1 MQRTRNLIERVARWF
16 KALREPRVYTTYRP
30 LSEWQHKRRELD
42 NARKMQAAQEEF
54 RRGPK
59 PTPPTKD

>member
-1 MQRTRNLIERVARWF
+1 MF
-16 KALREPRVYTTYRP
+16 KGLLNRLLAWCGRKPSGVYDTYRP
-30 LSEWQHKRRELD
+30 LTAREHARREQD

-59 PTPPTKD
+59 PTPPTKEQQT